1 MVALVIPTAAIAR
14 APAKVWIADQSPL
27 VIRGSGFK
35 THERVTVTVRMST
48 VHVFHRVATRTGTFV
63 VTVPAGNI
71 KLGCNTMAIQAS
83 EPQAPAQRSRCP
95 ARVPPRRH
103 PLTRQPR
110 RACRRAESVTVAVE
124 PSGP

>member
-1 MVALVIPTAAIAR
+1 MRHLVLIGMVALVIPTAAIAR

-71 KLGCNTMAIQAS
+71 KLGCNTLSVRAVGNRGTIAVAKVPGT
-83 EPQAPAQRSRCP
+83 ECP
-95 ARVPPRRH
+95 PP
-103 PLTRQPR
+103 PVDPT
-110 RACRRAESVTVAVE
+110 A
-124 PSGP
+124 